1 MNETEMKTVD
11 LHPIEFYFDFS
22 SPYAYLTSTWINELA
37 EKYDRQVIW
46 RPIMLGIVFKETGM
60 RPLFHQP
67 LRGPY
72 GERDFLRTAH
82 LLGRQ
87 AIVPKEFPYVS
98 LTVSRAF
105 YWLEDHHNDV
115 TTDFAQAVFTRYFED
130 GTAPTTDEDVAS
142 LATQVCVK
150 ADQLIEGCR
159 DPKIKNRLKDETA
172 KAIEKGV
179 FGAPF
184 IIVDAEP
191 FWGNDRKDQ
200 IEEWLKTGG
209 W

>member
-1 MNETEMKTVD
+1 MKTVD
-11 LHPIEFYFDFS
+11 PRPIEFYFDFS
-22 SPYAYLTSTWINELA
+22 SPYAYLTSTWMNELA
-37 EKYDRQVIW
+37 EKYGRQVIW
-46 RPIMLGIVFKETGM
+46 RPIMLGVVFQETGM

-72 GERDFLRTAH
+72 GERDFLRTAR

-87 AIVPKEFPYVS
+87 AVVPKEFPYVS
-98 LTVSRAF
+98 LAVSRAF
-105 YWLEDHHNDV
+105 YWLEDHHNEV
-115 TTDFAQAVFTRYFED
+115 IFDFAHAVFARYFED
-130 GTAPTTDEDVAS
+130 GIAPTTHEDVAR
-142 LATQVCVK
+142 LAIQVGVDPDK
-150 ADQLIEGCR
+150 LIEGCQ
-159 DPKIKNRLKDETA
+159 DPQVKARLKDETA
-172 KAIEKGV
+172 QAIEKGV

>member
-1 MNETEMKTVD
+1 MKTVD
-11 LHPIEFYFDFS
+11 PRPIEFYFDFS

-37 EKYDRQVIW
+37 EKYNRSVVW
-46 RPIMLGIVFKETGM
+46 RPVMLGVVFQETGM

-72 GERDFLRTAH
+72 GMHDFLRTAR

-87 AIVPKEFPYVS
+87 AIVPKEFPYIS
-98 LTVSRAF
+98 LAVSRAF
-105 YWLEDHHNDV
+105 YWLEDNHNDV
-115 TTDFAQAVFTRYFED
+115 IFDFSKAVFARYFED
-130 GTAPTTDEDVAS
+130 GIAPTTDEDVAG
-142 LATQVCVK
+142 LATLVGVDPRK
-150 ADQLIEGCR
+150 LVAGCQ
-159 DPKIKNRLKDETA
+159 DPKIKARLKDETA